1 MTTTTTDPTTSP
13 ESPVTAPHT
22 VRIDHAEGVGVDLL
36 GGKGASLARLSDAGL
51 RVPPGFVVSTRAY
64 QDAILAGIREPLE
77 AAVAEVPG
85 NASAD
90 ELEAASARVRS
101 LVASV
106 GIDEA
111 LAETIREAYRALGD
125 DVPVAVRSSSAA
137 EDSADH
143 SFAGEHDTYLWVR
156 GADEVLARV
165 RDCWASLF
173 TTRAMEY
180 RRKVGLAGGTDAMA
194 VVVQEMVPA
203 RAAGVFMTLNPENGD
218 RSKVA
223 VESVWGLGEPLVS
236 GTATPDGFLIDKVT
250 GEVVHRAV
258 VDKPTQMVRAEHGSG
273 TATVDV
279 AEDRRT
285 VSSLSEGELTELLR
299 LARVVERHFG
309 CPQDGEFAIGPGSA
323 PDNVYLVQS
332 RPETVWSRRSV
343 AKASSG
349 ATLIDS
355 ILSHLVPNGDAQ

>member
-1 MTTTTTDPTTSP
+1 M
-13 ESPVTAPHT
+13 TAPII
-22 VRIDHAEGVGVDLL
+22 VRIDTAGGAGADLL
-36 GGKGASLARLSDAGL
+36 GGKGASLAQLSDAGL

-64 QDAILAGIREPLE
+64 QHAVLGGIRDQLD
-77 AAVAEVPG
+77 AAVLAIPAT
-85 NASAD
+85 ASAN
-90 ELEAASARVRS
+90 ELDAASARVRA

-106 GIDEA
+106 EVSEA
-111 LAETIREAYRALGD
+111 LTESIRAAYEALGD

-156 GADEVLARV
+156 GADEVLDRV

-180 RRKVGLAGGTDAMA
+180 RRKVGLSGGGDAMA

-236 GTATPDGFLIDKVT
+236 GSATPDGFRIDKVT

-258 VDKPTQMVRAEHGSG
+258 VDKPTEIVRAEHGTG

-279 AEDRRT
+279 ADERRKTPSLTED
-285 VSSLSEGELTELLR
+285 ELVELLR
-299 LARVVERHFG
+299 LARIVERHFD
-309 CPQDGEFAIGPGSA
+309 CPQDGEFAIGQGSGA
-323 PDNVYLVQS
+323 DNVYLVQS

-343 AKASSG
+343 AKASTG
-349 ATLIDS
+349 TTLMDS
-355 ILSHLVPNGDAQ
+355 ILSHLVPDGDAQ

>member
-1 MTTTTTDPTTSP
+1 MPSTAETTTAP
-13 ESPVTAPHT
+13 ESPVTASHI

-36 GGKGASLARLSDAGL
+36 GGKGASLARLAGAGL
-51 RVPPGFVVSTRAY
+51 RVPRGFVVSTHAY
-64 QDAILAGIREPLE
+64 RQAVLDGIGDRLA
-77 AAVAEVPG
+77 AAVAAVPAD
-85 NASAD
+85 ASTD
-90 ELEAASARVRS
+90 DLDAASARVRA

-106 GIDEA
+106 EVDEA
-111 LAETIREAYRALGD
+111 LAGSIRAAYRSLGD
-125 DVPVAVRSSSAA
+125 DVAVAVRSSSAT

-180 RRKVGLAGGTDAMA
+180 RRRVGLDGGGDAMA

-218 RSKVA
+218 RSKVV

-236 GTATPDGFLIDKVT
+236 GSATPDGFRFDKVT
-250 GEVVHRAV
+250 GDLVHRSV
-258 VDKPTQMVRAEHGSG
+258 VDKPTEMVCAEHGTG
-273 TATVDV
+273 TAVVDV
-279 AEDRRT
+279 AAERRT
-285 VSSLSEGELTELLR
+285 APSLTDDELAELLR
-299 LARVVERHFG
+299 LARIVERHFG
-309 CPQDGEFAIGPGSA
+309 CPQDGEFVIGPGTG
-323 PDNVYLVQS
+323 PENVYLVQS

-343 AKASSG
+343 ARVSTG
-349 ATLIDS
+349 ADLMDS
-355 ILSHLVPNGDAQ
+355 ILSHLVPRGDAT